1 MFWQGGNKEC
11 YNKIEKKNTKKV
23 KSMTS
28 AGDRVLLVEN
38 DPEISDLIARQVLT
52 SVGYHV
58 DVVVDSSS
66 AIKQALLTPP
76 DLIIADLNLPGL
88 SAKDLLVALASQ
100 GISTPLMVIA
110 SKGQEQDIIQAFRL
124 GAADYLLW
132 PARDAEVLSAVE
144 RVLSRVHEVRDRQR
158 LDMKLSETNH
168 ELQRKVRELTAI
180 INIGKAVVSITDQ
193 RYLFQKIVDG
203 AAQVADANIAWLLVR
218 DDENKSFLLTAQR
231 GLPEVWAKRINMP
244 LDDGISG
251 LVALSGETLSISGE
265 PLLKFRVANLGRSA
279 CAIPIKVQKEVI
291 GMLVVVR
298 KESRPFEKM
307 EQTLLEAVADYA
319 SISLVNARLFRALN
333 SSVQAA
339 KEGERRQ
346 NALLEA
352 VRSSIT
358 EELQAALYPIELLL
372 TEKPGHLSEAQ
383 RQALQTARAALQ
395 RLGRAAERTTPPV
408 PIALK
413 KK

>member
-1 MFWQGGNKEC
+1 MAS
-11 YNKIEKKNTKKV
+11 T
-23 KSMTS
+23 
-28 AGDRVLLVEN
+28 GDRILLVEN
-38 DPEISDLIARQVLT
+38 DPDISDLIARQVLI
-52 SVGYHV
+52 SVGYYV
-58 DVVVDSSS
+58 DVVADSSS

-76 DLIIADLNLPGL
+76 DLIMADLNLPGL

-100 GISTPLMVIA
+100 GVNTPLLVIA
-110 SKGQEQDIIQAFRL
+110 QKGQEQDIIQAFRL

-132 PARDAEVLSAVE
+132 PARDAEVLSVVE
-144 RVLSRVHEVRDRQR
+144 RVLNRVHEVRDRQR
-158 LDMKLSETNH
+158 LDLKLSEINH
-168 ELQRKVRELTAI
+168 ELQRKARELGAI

-193 RYLFQKIVDG
+193 RFLFQKIVDG
-203 AAQVADANIAWLLVR
+203 AAQITDTKIVWLLVR
-218 DDENKSFLLTAQR
+218 EDESRSFLLAAQR
-231 GLPEVWAKRINMP
+231 GLPEVWAKKINMP

-279 CAIPIKVQKEVI
+279 CAVPIKVQKEVI

-298 KESRPFEKM
+298 KEARPFEKM

-333 SSVQAA
+333 SSQQTS
-339 KEGERRQ
+339 KDGERRQ
-346 NALLEA
+346 NALLESI
-352 VRSSIT
+352 RSSVN
-358 EELQAALYPIELLL
+358 EELQAAIYPIDLLL
-372 TEKPGHLSEAQ
+372 REKNSTLTELQ

-395 RLGRAAERTTPPV
+395 RLARAAEKTTPPV
-408 PIALK
+408 PITLK

>member
-1 MFWQGGNKEC
+1 
-11 YNKIEKKNTKKV
+11 
-23 KSMTS
+23 MTS
-28 AGDRVLLVEN
+28 AGDRILLVEN

-52 SVGYHV
+52 SVGYYV
-58 DVVVDSSS
+58 DVVADSSA

-100 GISTPLMVIA
+100 GINTPLMVIA

-144 RVLSRVHEVRDRQR
+144 RVLRRVHEVRDRQR

-193 RYLFQKIVDG
+193 RFLFQKIVDG

-218 DDENKSFLLTAQR
+218 DDDNKSFLLTAQR
-231 GLPEVWAKRINMP
+231 GLPDVWAKKINMP

-279 CAIPIKVQKEVI
+279 CAIPIKVQREVI

-298 KESRPFEKM
+298 KDARPFEKM

-333 SSVQAA
+333 SSVQAS

-372 TEKPGHLSEAQ
+372 TEKPGNLSEPQ

-408 PIALK
+408 PIGLK

>member
-1 MFWQGGNKEC
+1 MA
-11 YNKIEKKNTKKV
+11 
-23 KSMTS
+23 S

-52 SVGYHV
+52 SVGYYV

-88 SAKDLLVALASQ
+88 SAKDLLVALSSQ
-100 GISTPLMVIA
+100 GINTPLMVIA
-110 SKGQEQDIIQAFRL
+110 QKGQEQDIIQAFRL

-144 RVLSRVHEVRDRQR
+144 RVLNRVHVVRDRQR
-158 LDMKLSETNH
+158 LDLKLSEVNH
-168 ELQRKVRELTAI
+168 ELQQKVRELSAI
-180 INIGKAVVSITDQ
+180 INLGKAVVSITDQ
-193 RYLFQKIVDG
+193 RFLFQKIVDG

-218 DDENKSFLLTAQR
+218 DDESKAFVLSGQR
-231 GLPEVWAKRINMP
+231 GLPDVWAKKMNMP

-279 CAIPIKVQKEVI
+279 CAVPIKVQKEVI

-298 KESRPFEKM
+298 KDSRPFEKM

-333 SSVQAA
+333 SSVQIS

-346 NALLEA
+346 NALLESL
-352 VRSSIT
+352 RSSIT
-358 EELQAALYPIELLL
+358 EELHSAAYPLDLLL
-372 TEKPGHLSEAQ
+372 KDKNGNLTELQ
-383 RQALQTARAALQ
+383 RQALNTARAALQ
-395 RLGRAAERTTPPV
+395 RLARAAEKTTPPV
-408 PIALK
+408 SVTLK